1 MINHKHRT
9 IFFTKEKDNVG
20 HYLFDAKGKTLG
32 RLAAEI
38 AKILCGKHKATY
50 TPNQDT
56 GDSVIVINAKDVKL
70 TGNKEAQKVY
80 RHHTGWMGG
89 LKEIPFSRVLERHPT
104 RILQKAV
111 FGMMPKTKLGRAMR
125 KKLHI
130 FAENTHNMQAQQPI
144 SVDI

>member
-1 MINHKHRT
+1 MINHEHRT
-9 IFFTKEKDNVG
+9 IFFTKKKDKVG

-89 LKEIPFSRVLERHPT
+89 LKEIPFSRILERHPT

-125 KKLHI
+125 KKLHL
-130 FAENTHNMQAQQPI
+130 FADGTHNMQAQQPI